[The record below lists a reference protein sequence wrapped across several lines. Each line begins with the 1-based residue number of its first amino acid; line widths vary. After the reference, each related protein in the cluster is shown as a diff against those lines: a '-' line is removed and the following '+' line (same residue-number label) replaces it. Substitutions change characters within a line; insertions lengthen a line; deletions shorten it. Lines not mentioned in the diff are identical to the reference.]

1 MSFTANRYLVEPG
14 GIVRGSIEVPGDK
27 SISHRS
33 IMLGALAEGM
43 TEVSGFLEGEDALA
57 TLNAF
62 QAMGV
67 TIDGPEQGTVRIH
80 GVGLHGLKAPRA
92 ALNLGNSGTSMR
104 LMAGILSGQTFA
116 SELCGDESLS
126 TRPMGRICKPLA
138 LMGAKLAM
146 AEKGTPPIKITG
158 CAGALKGITY
168 ESPMASAQVKSCLL
182 LAGLY
187 AQGTTKV
194 IEPGVTRDHT
204 ERMLRGFGY
213 EVHQA
218 PGAVWLSGGGRLSS
232 TSIRV
237 PGDLSSAAF
246 FIVAATLVPGSE
258 LTLKNVGMN
267 PTRNGVIEILRRMGA
282 DIEVREL
289 SEQSNEPVVDLTVRH
304 AQLRGIEIPA
314 DLVPL
319 AIDEFPVL
327 FVAAACAD
335 GVTRL
340 QGAEELRVK
349 ESDRIQVMAD
359 NLQCLGIDAK
369 ATEDGMIVTGGVL
382 NGGRVHS
389 HADHRIAMSMA
400 VAGLMANG
408 PVEIDDCANVAT
420 SFPNFLT
427 LAQSVGMKVRGAE
440 VAE

>member
-1 MSFTANRYLVEPG
+1 MQGN
-14 GIVRGSIEVPGDK
+14 IEVPGDK

-33 IMLGALAEGM
+33 IMLGALAEGV

-57 TLNAF
+57 TLKAF
-62 QAMGV
+62 QALGV
-67 TIDGPEQGTVRIH
+67 DIDGPHQGTLRIQ
-80 GVGLHGLKAPRA
+80 GVGLHGLQAPTA
-92 ALNLGNSGTSMR
+92 PLNLGNSGTSMR
-104 LMAGILSGQTFA
+104 LMAGILAGQTFG

-126 TRPMGRICKPLA
+126 ARPMARVAKPLA

-146 AEKGTPPIKITG
+146 TEQGTPPIKITA
-158 CAGALKGITY
+158 CPGALKGITY
-168 ESPMASAQVKSCLL
+168 HSPIASAQVKSCVL

-187 AQGTTKV
+187 ARGTTKV

-218 PGAVWLSGGGRLSS
+218 PGEVWLSGGGHL
-232 TSIRV
+232 TGTTIRV

-246 FIVAATLVPGSE
+246 FIVAATLAPGSE
-258 LTLKNVGMN
+258 LTIRNVGMN
-267 PTRNGVIEILRRMGA
+267 PTRNGIIEILRRMGA
-282 DIEVREL
+282 DIDIREL
-289 SEQSNEPVVDLTVRH
+289 PQQGNEPVADLTVRH
-304 AQLRGIEIPA
+304 AKLRGIDIPT

-327 FVAAACAD
+327 FVAAACAN

-340 QGAEELRVK
+340 QGAQELRVK
-349 ESDRIQVMAD
+349 ESDRIQVMAE
-359 NLQCLGIDAK
+359 NLQSLGIDTK
-369 ATEDGMIVTGGVL
+369 ATEDGMIVTGGTL
-382 NGGRVHS
+382 KGGRVHS

-400 VAGLMANG
+400 VAGLMAKG
-408 PVEIDDCANVAT
+408 RVEIEDCANVAT

-427 LAQSVGMKVRGAE
+427 LAQSVGMKVRGTGDLD
-440 VAE
+440 